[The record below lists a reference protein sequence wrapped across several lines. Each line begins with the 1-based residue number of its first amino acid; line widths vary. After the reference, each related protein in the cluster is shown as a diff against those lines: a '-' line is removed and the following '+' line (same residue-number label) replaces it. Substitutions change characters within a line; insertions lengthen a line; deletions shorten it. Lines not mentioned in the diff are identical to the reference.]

1 MSYVVLF
8 GLAFASIGL
17 LLYVAM
23 LYNGLVALKN
33 DIDKAWANIDVML
46 SSGTMS

>member
-1 MSYVVLF
+1 MGYVVLF
-8 GLAFASIGL
+8 GLAFTSIGL

-46 SSGTMS
+46 KQGTMN